1 MAHAL
6 NLADAVNAAIPTLH
20 ATSTADLTACTAAEL
35 YQYVS
40 DALRDLC
47 MEVKLLVVERALMA
61 VPDSPEYDLAAHRPV
76 AVLAVWYGSKLL
88 YATPVEEVE
97 ALDQAW
103 PDTTG
108 TAPERTLGN
117 VRGAT
122 LLRVY
127 PKRDVGVWAL
137 NSLLAVKPADVS
149 GVDAT
154 RELPEWLAPY
164 FTLAAIEGAAGREG
178 EERMPEQTAFCR
190 EIRNLWEQAVRGVYG
205 EIL

>member
-6 NLADAVNAAIPTLH
+6 NLTDAVNAAVPTLH
-20 ATSTADLTACTAAEL
+20 ATSTADLTVCTAGEL

-40 DALRDLC
+40 DAARDLC
-47 MEVKLLVVERALMA
+47 MRVKLLVVEQALTA
-61 VPDSPEYDLAAHRPV
+61 APDSPEYDLAAYRPA

-103 PDTTG
+103 PDTVG
-108 TAPERTLGN
+108 TAPDRTLGN
-117 VRGAT
+117 LRGAT

-127 PKRDVGVWAL
+127 PKRDAGVWSL

-149 GVDAT
+149 GVDAS
-154 RELPEWLAPY
+154 RALPEWLLHY

-178 EERMPEQTAFCR
+178 EERMPEQAAFCR
-190 EIRNLWEQAVRGVYG
+190 EIRNLWEQAVRGIYG